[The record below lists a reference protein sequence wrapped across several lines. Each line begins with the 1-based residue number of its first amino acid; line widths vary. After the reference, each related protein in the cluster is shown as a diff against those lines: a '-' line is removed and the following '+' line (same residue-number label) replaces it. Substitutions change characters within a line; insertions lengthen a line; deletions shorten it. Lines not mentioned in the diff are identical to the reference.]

1 MVHVQPSILAS
12 SLFGTPVSIDGMSE
26 PLHDLGAVRVGS
38 GWLITAVRTRRGVGT
53 LVGLGESGPVGLSA
67 RGCSQHEDVTWLR
80 EALFD
85 RQIVDLDG
93 RRVIRVADVV
103 LRREGDAL
111 TVAAVDVGA
120 SAVLRRLGLAWL
132 ASRFQPQLLAID
144 RLHVPSGVADALLL
158 DESRARLEEL
168 ETAQATDLLARLPVP
183 AAEHAVRNSRHRGA
197 VHEHHRRRRRRRRHY
212 RRLAP

>member
-1 MVHVQPSILAS
+1 MQPSILAS
-12 SLFGTPVSIDGMSE
+12 SLFGTPVSIDGASE

-38 GWLITAVRTRRGVGT
+38 DWLITAVRTRRGVGT
-53 LVGLGESGPVGLSA
+53 LVDLDLAESGRAGLSA
-67 RGCSQHEDVTWLR
+67 TASSQHGDVTWLR
-80 EALFD
+80 EAIFD

-103 LRREGDAL
+103 LRRDGGAL
-111 TVAAVDVGA
+111 TVEAVDVGA

-144 RLHVPSGVADALLL
+144 QLHVPSAVADALLL

-168 ETAQATDLLARLPVP
+168 ETAQATDLLARLPVH

-197 VHEHHRRRRRRRRHY
+197 IHEHHRRRRRRRHF
-212 RRLAP
+212 RRLGR